1 MNIIKRIMA
10 KNTAAETRKVNNPRC
25 YAVINGIIMPVL

>member
-1 MNIIKRIMA
+1 MA
-10 KNTAAETRKVNNPRC
+10 KSTAAETRKVNNPRC

>member
-10 KNTAAETRKVNNPRC
+10 KNTVAETRKVNNIRC